1 MHFFIAQYERFR
13 KGEPLLNIVDKRL
26 GY

>member
-1 MHFFIAQYERFR
+1 MRLFLEQFERFR
-13 KGEPLLNIVDKRL
+13 KGEPLVNVVDKRL